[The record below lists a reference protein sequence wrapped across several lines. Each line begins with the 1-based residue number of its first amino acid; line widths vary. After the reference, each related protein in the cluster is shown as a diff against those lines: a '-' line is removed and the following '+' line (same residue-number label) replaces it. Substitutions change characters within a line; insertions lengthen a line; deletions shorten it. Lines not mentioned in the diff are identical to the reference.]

1 LWHDPDTALALLT
14 FSCESPLAVFVRGY
28 AIYTDGEREREER
41 ARVAP
46 EHAVNASLGEFE
58 EELAGYCAEGDEEA
72 DPFILY
78 LFGIVLQGLGRNREA
93 ADTLARS
100 LCGFPCNWSAWESLS
115 CLVGNDIALIRTKVK
130 LPQHWSWYFFCAH
143 VTSGSLSMLNEESSS
158 LIEELLFHFPLSTE
172 LLGRKAQSQYHSRDL
187 DDAEILFEKVLQ
199 RDPYRLEGLDSY
211 SDILLV
217 KEKQTTLSTL
227 ARHVIKFA
235 KFEPESS
242 YIVGNYYSMKAN
254 HDKAVLYF
262 QRAIRLK
269 RDYLAAWTLMG
280 HEYVELKDT
289 AAAVEAYRHAVD
301 MDPRDYKAWYGLGQ
315 TYEILKMPL
324 YSLYYYQK
332 AAHLRP
338 SDARMWCAVANCYES
353 LSQSGEAMR
362 CYRRAESLGD
372 TEGIALTRLAAL
384 AKELGE
390 EDTAAGFCRKILSS
404 AGVGEGAGSGEVS
417 AGPQDLSQGMVDA
430 LIFLAKYCFRKGL
443 KQEARRHCERLLDC
457 PVPER
462 DDARAILAR
471 LQEGGQAGMSSGM
484 EGVERSPP
492 LARVDFN
499 AHGGLEGVAGGPAAA
514 AADAGKGSSVHGAH
528 RSELSP

>member
-1 LWHDPDTALALLT
+1 M
-14 FSCESPLAVFVRGY
+14 
-28 AIYTDGEREREER
+28 DGEREREER

-46 EHAVNASLGEFE
+46 EQPINASLGDLV
-58 EELAGYCAEGDEEA
+58 EELETYCAELPEA
-72 DPFILY
+72 DPFLLY
-78 LFGIVLQGLGRNREA
+78 LLGLVLQGLGRKGDA
-93 ADTLARS
+93 ADALAAS
-100 LCGFPCNWSAWESLS
+100 LCAFPCNWSAWECLAS
-115 CLVGNDIALIRTKVK
+115 LVGNDIALIRTKVK

-143 VTSGSLSMLNEESSS
+143 LTSGSLSMLNEESSS
-158 LIEELLFHFPLSTE
+158 LLDELLFHFPLSTE
-172 LLGRKAQSQYHSRDL
+172 LLGRKAQSEYHSRDL
-187 DDAEILFEKVLQ
+187 DEAELLFEKVLQ

-217 KEKQTTLSTL
+217 KEKQTALSTL
-227 ARHVIKFA
+227 ARHVMKFA
-235 KFEPESS
+235 KFDPECN
-242 YIVGNYYSMKAN
+242 YVVGNYYSMKAN
-254 HDKAVLYF
+254 HTKAVLYF
-262 QRAIRLK
+262 QRAIRLR

-353 LSQSGEAMR
+353 LDQSEEAMR
-362 CYRRAESLGD
+362 CYRRAEALGD
-372 TEGIALTRLAAL
+372 SEGIALTRLAAL

-390 EDTAAGFCRKILSS
+390 EDTAACFCRKILGSATEALEVTAAEAASS
-404 AGVGEGAGSGEVS
+404 
-417 AGPQDLSQGMVDA
+417 QDLSQSMVDA

-471 LQEGGQAGMSSGM
+471 LQEGGQSTAEMGRM
-484 EGVERSPP
+484 EGMDDRPRSPP
-492 LARVDFN
+492 LTRVDFN
-499 AHGGLEGVAGGPAAA
+499 AHGGLEGTTAGAVSVTH
-514 AADAGKGSSVHGAH
+514 DAGKGGSVHPGTH
-528 RSELSP
+528 RGKLSP